1 MATIGMVGVGKIG
14 LPISEN
20 LMKSGY
26 RVLGYRR
33 SSLADFEKL
42 GGVAAK
48 SPADIGAQCDV
59 ILSCVPTVE
68 AVNEVVNGPNGL
80 IHSARHG
87 QIIVELG
94 SHPIPTRK
102 STSDRSPRKAPP
114 TSTARSAARQVW
126 CRRARR

>member
-48 SPADIGAQCDV
+48 SPADIGAQSDV

-68 AVNEVVNGPNGL
+68 AVNEVVNGTYGL
-80 IHSARHG
+80 IQSWRHR
-87 QIIVELG
+87 QIIGEIC
-94 SHPIPTRK
+94 SHPIPHKKKHSR
-102 STSDRSPRKAPP
+102 P
-114 TSTARSAARQVW
+114 
-126 CRRARR
+126 